1 MDNGKLPCG
10 FNKYAALFIFS
21 IIHFQLFYPSVKLII
36 RFRRFGFT
44 NPFSGWLGLVAP
56 FGLYAGMVTRLHN
69 IHISSSG
76 L

>member
-1 MDNGKLPCG
+1 MVMPYHLHMPSY
-10 FNKYAALFIFS
+10 FLETFTE
-21 IIHFQLFYPSVKLII
+21 YPSVKLII

-44 NPFSGWLGLVAP
+44 NPFSGWLGLVAS

>member
-1 MDNGKLPCG
+1 MENSHAVSINTLTV
-10 FNKYAALFIFS
+10 YFS
-21 IIHFQLFYPSVKLII
+21 IIHFPLFHPSVKLII